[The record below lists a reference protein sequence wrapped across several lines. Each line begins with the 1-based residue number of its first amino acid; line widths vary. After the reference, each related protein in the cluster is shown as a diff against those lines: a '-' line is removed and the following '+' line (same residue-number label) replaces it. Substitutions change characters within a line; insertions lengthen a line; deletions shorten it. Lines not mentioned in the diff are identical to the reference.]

1 MVLQYKTFEILN
13 VSEPT
18 NKFLQLHDCTL
29 NFYFLMMMMMMMMM
43 IMMMMMMNY
52 FCGMV
57 DRR

>member
-18 NKFLQLHDCTL
+18 DKFLQLYDCTL
-29 NFYFLMMMMMMMMM
+29 NLYFLMMMMM
-43 IMMMMMMNY
+43 MMMMMMNY